1 MTFKIWGI
9 EDAARPSG
17 TDQDAVAML
26 PNGGYV
32 VTWRE
37 NNAIAFQVYDGNGV
51 KSGNVRFVAE
61 SNLPQQVP
69 DIVAIGTGGAFAITW
84 TEPLA
89 DGGRLMRS
97 QTFNA
102 DGSANS
108 AQIESANTQMDG
120 AQMAPNDWNGWA
132 TVSVEKVSGVN
143 TIRLLQH
150 SADGMPLGSAVSV
163 SSATGVRDPDVT
175 WLGGATHL
183 VSYYADGN
191 ITFSMVNSDQVG
203 PATTV
208 AAGVKGDVVALK
220 DPATGVSSGF
230 AVIVDKGAT
239 GIEAYRYDADGVF
252 LGTVVIAGAKPNSNF
267 DCVSVTALKSGGFAI
282 AYIAADGTAGDQ
294 GDVYVRVVGADG
306 VAGPALKVNAR
317 AAVDG
322 FGAQRTPS
330 ISEMA
335 DGRLAVSWND
345 QTIGNGLTSTTIVDA
360 RTANISVIGTAR
372 NDVYAPSEHAGDF
385 LNGGG
390 GIDTLTF
397 KGTTTG
403 GVSVNLGTESG
414 SAGDA
419 AGDTYIG
426 FENVIGSKFN
436 DTLTGGAG
444 ANRLDGGAGN
454 DRLDGGADADVMIGG
469 AGNDIYYVDSSSDQ
483 VVETSSGGTADT
495 VYTSV
500 TYVLPSY
507 VEHLYATGSGAIT
520 LTGNTLSNKLYGNAA
535 GNRLN
540 GGAGND
546 TLNGGAG
553 ADLMVGG
560 TGNDIYYVDNRSD
573 RVTETSSGGTADT
586 VYTSVSYT
594 VASYVERLYATG
606 TSAIGLTGNA
616 QANIIK
622 GNSGANKING
632 GLGKDT
638 LYGGAG
644 KDIFVFDTKP
654 SSSNVDK
661 IADYNV
667 TYDSIYLDNKYF
679 TKLGSG
685 SPSSPKKL
693 ASSAF
698 WKGSKAHDASDRI
711 IYDPVKGYLY
721 YDADGTG
728 ASKQVLIATLAK
740 GLKMT
745 HAEFYVI

>member
-220 DPATGVSSGF
+220 DPVSGVPSGF

-282 AYIAADGTAGDQ
+282 AYIAADGAAGDQ
-294 GDVYVRVVGADG
+294 GDVYVRVVDADG
-306 VAGPALKVNAR
+306 VAGSALKVNAR
-317 AAVDG
+317 AAADG
-322 FGAQRTPS
+322 FGAQKTPA

-360 RTANISVIGTAR
+360 RTASISVIGTDR
-372 NDVYAPSEHAGDF
+372 NDVYAPSEFSGDI
-385 LNGGG
+385 LNGSG

-426 FENVIGSKFN
+426 FENVVGSKFN

-454 DRLDGGADADVMIGG
+454 DRLDGGA
-469 AGNDIYYVDSSSDQ
+469 
-483 VVETSSGGTADT
+483 
-495 VYTSV
+495 
-500 TYVLPSY
+500 
-507 VEHLYATGSGAIT
+507 
-520 LTGNTLSNKLYGNAA
+520 
-535 GNRLN
+535 
-540 GGAGND
+540 
-546 TLNGGAG
+546 G

-560 TGNDIYYVDNRSD
+560 AGNDIYYVDNRSD

-667 TYDSIYLDNKYF
+667 AYDSIYLDNKYF

-698 WKGSKAHDASDRI
+698 WKGSKAHDSNDRI

-745 HAEFYVI
+745 YAEFYVV

>member
-108 AQIESANTQMDG
+108 AQTESANTQMDG

-150 SADGMPLGSAVSV
+150 SADGMPLGGAVSV

-220 DPATGVSSGF
+220 DPVSGVPSGF

-282 AYIAADGTAGDQ
+282 AYIAADGAAGDQ
-294 GDVYVRVVGADG
+294 GDVYVRVVDADG
-306 VAGPALKVNAR
+306 VAGSALKVNAR
-317 AAVDG
+317 AAADG
-322 FGAQRTPS
+322 FGAQKTPA

-360 RTANISVIGTAR
+360 RTASISVIGTDR
-372 NDVYAPSEHAGDF
+372 NDVYAPSEFSGDI
-385 LNGGG
+385 LNGSG

-426 FENVIGSKFN
+426 FENVVGSKFN

-454 DRLDGGADADVMIGG
+454 DRLDGGA
-469 AGNDIYYVDSSSDQ
+469 
-483 VVETSSGGTADT
+483 
-495 VYTSV
+495 
-500 TYVLPSY
+500 
-507 VEHLYATGSGAIT
+507 
-520 LTGNTLSNKLYGNAA
+520 
-535 GNRLN
+535 
-540 GGAGND
+540 
-546 TLNGGAG
+546 G

-560 TGNDIYYVDNRSD
+560 AGNDIYYVDNRSD

-667 TYDSIYLDNKYF
+667 AYDSIYLDNKYF

-698 WKGSKAHDASDRI
+698 WKGSKAHDSNDRI

-721 YDADGTG
+721 YDVDGTG
-728 ASKQVLIATLAK
+728 ASKQVLIATLTK

-745 HAEFYVI
+745 YAEFYVV